1 MLEQTMFYA
10 TATLEN
16 RLIGFGRILGDAYTG
31 QLLDI
36 MTDPDF
42 RCRGIAG
49 HIVRLLLEQAEGQ
62 FIGLFLI
69 DGTGRPEFYER
80 FGFVQ
85 ANAETDRLMYLE
97 VSS

>member
-1 MLEQTMFYA
+1 MLEQTRFYA
-10 TATLEN
+10 TATFEN

-31 QLLDI
+31 QPLDI

-42 RCRGIAG
+42 RRRGIAG

-69 DGTGRPEFYER
+69 DGTGRQGQLTSPLY
-80 FGFVQ
+80 
-85 ANAETDRLMYLE
+85 A
-97 VSS
+97 